1 MHQWFL
7 HRLQDYKIPKNRVKD
22 KTWIKHV
29 RGAKR
34 RESRIGGEEGR
45 GRRIFSLNSAG
56 GFAKR
61 DQASVLEGVKAQK
74 YSLGC

>member
-1 MHQWFL
+1 MESIDGSFIVF
-7 HRLQDYKIPKNRVKD
+7 KITRYPR
-22 KTWIKHV
+22 TGSRIKHV

-45 GRRIFSLNSAG
+45 GRRIFSLNSSG

-61 DQASVLEGVKAQK
+61 DQASVFDGVKVRND
-74 YSLGC
+74 SLGC